1 MISTQKT
8 LTGAVLLAF
17 GALML
22 KAARAPRDML
32 FVEEG
37 GMDIMTY
44 PKVLMYALLAATV
57 LYLLRPAPDE
67 ADSDWRSLLPCWP
80 ALVGAALSYVV
91 YGLAFA
97 YLGLAA
103 GTLLFM
109 LVFFRVMGYRD
120 PKRAIPV
127 AVAGALL
134 AWLAFEKVLG
144 VPMPR
149 PVWLNWF

>member
-32 FVEEG
+32 FMEEG

-44 PKVLMYALLAATV
+44 PKVLMYALLAATI

-67 ADSDWRSLLPCWP
+67 ADSDWRSLRPCWL
-80 ALVGAALSYVV
+80 ALTGAALAYAV
-91 YGLAFA
+91 YAVAFQ

-103 GTLLFM
+103 GTFLFM
-109 LVFFRVMGYRD
+109 LVFFWVMRYRD
-120 PKRAIPV
+120 PKRAVPV
-127 AVAGALL
+127 AGAGALL
-134 AWLAFEKVLG
+134 AWLVFEKALG
-144 VPMPR
+144 VPMPH
-149 PVWLNWF
+149 PAWWNWF